1 MKILA
6 EETKTMVFYES
17 PHRVKKTLAQFV
29 EYMGE
34 DRNVSISR
42 EISKKFEETIRGSV
56 MEVLAHFETKEPK
69 GEFVIVLEGK

>member
-1 MKILA
+1 MA

-17 PHRVKKTLAQFV
+17 PYRLKKTLTQLV

-34 DRNVSISR
+34 DRNISISR

-56 MEVLAHFETKEPK
+56 AEVLAHFEIKEPK

>member
-1 MKILA
+1 MA

-17 PHRVKKTLAQFV
+17 PYRVKKTLSQFV

-34 DRNVSISR
+34 DRHVSVSR

-56 MEVLAHFETKEPK
+56 AQVLAHFETKEPK